1 MKGFV
6 VAKRF
11 LPELAAL
18 VCVALVTA
26 TNASAAATH
35 VILYVALVV
44 ILAVGFGPHQL
55 RLWRQKRRG
64 GAKELLGAGRS
75 KGSR

>member
-18 VCVALVTA
+18 ACLALVTA
-26 TNASAAATH
+26 TDAGATATH

-44 ILAVGFGPHQL
+44 ILAVGFGPGQL

-64 GAKELLGAGRS
+64 GARALLGGARN

>member
-11 LPELAAL
+11 LPEIAAL
-18 VCVALVTA
+18 VCFALVTA
-26 TNASAAATH
+26 ANASATATH
-35 VILYVALVV
+35 VILYVALAV
-44 ILAVGFGPHQL
+44 ILAIEFGPDRV

-64 GAKELLGAGRS
+64 GAKALPGGARS